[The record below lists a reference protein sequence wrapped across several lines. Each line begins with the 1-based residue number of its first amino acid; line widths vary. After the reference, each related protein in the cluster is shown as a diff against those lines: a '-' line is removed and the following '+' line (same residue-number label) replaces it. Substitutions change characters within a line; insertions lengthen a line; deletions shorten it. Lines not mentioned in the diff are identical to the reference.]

1 MRNITDVSSLIRT
14 ISLGMEGY
22 RKPSSGVEKV
32 VIYLL
37 IYLLGFVS
45 GMLYCLVKVGMQGG

>member
-1 MRNITDVSSLIRT
+1 MKNITNITPLIRT
-14 ISLGMEGY
+14 ISLEMEGHK
-22 RKPSSGVEKV
+22 KPSSSVEKV

-45 GMLYCLVKVGMQGG
+45 GMLYCLVKAGMYGG